1 MALPCLRNREMN
13 ILGILPGLCCA
24 HKERL
29 DWRGAA
35 KGRPGANGSEGVWK
49 PSPEEGKEGG
59 RTSSFEE
66 RSADGPETGA
76 IAQLNPGTANEE
88 FVGILEPK
96 GFLSRFVSSEAMR
109 EGARPTA
116 DCLLRS
122 SSDLRGR

>member
-1 MALPCLRNREMN
+1 MSAQSRDEHSRNTSRAV
-13 ILGILPGLCCA
+13 LCAQRTFGLA
-24 HKERL
+24 
-29 DWRGAA
+29 RGGQG
-35 KGRPGANGSEGVWK
+35 KTGANGSEGVWK

-76 IAQLNPGTANEE
+76 IAQLNPGSANEE